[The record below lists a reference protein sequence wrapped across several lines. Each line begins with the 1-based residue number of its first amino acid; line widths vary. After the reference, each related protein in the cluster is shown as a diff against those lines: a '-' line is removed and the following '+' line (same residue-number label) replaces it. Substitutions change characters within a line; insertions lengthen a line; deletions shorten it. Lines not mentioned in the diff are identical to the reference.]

1 MSLSLSR
8 LHVGKDL
15 LFREKYGVLE
25 PDFMSQMEL
34 RFLFISVHSVKLST
48 PEPLLLSNQTGYVEE
63 RNELFKARKCQN
75 VSKKDEK

>member
-34 RFLFISVHSVKLST
+34 RFLFISVHSVKL
-48 PEPLLLSNQTGYVEE
+48 LN
-63 RNELFKARKCQN
+63 LFSCLTKQVMWRKGT
-75 VSKKDEK
+75 SF